1 MTAPILVRFFPL
13 EAPFMLFKVIAV
25 ALVTFLLH
33 GSLLAETQP
42 LAKMQQVLRKA
53 QEKNK
58 AVKITL
64 AKELDNQA
72 QLRGTVSE
80 VSDTGFAV
88 TDKTGKITKLAYGDV
103 QQVKQEG
110 TKGWVIALVVA
121 AGVGALVAALV
132 FASIAKNG

>member
-1 MTAPILVRFFPL
+1 MAAPILVRLFPL
-13 EAPFMLFKVIAV
+13 EVPCMLYKVIAV

-33 GSLLAETQP
+33 GSLLTETQP

-64 AKELDNQA
+64 AKRLDNQA
-72 QLRGTVSE
+72 QLRGKVSE

-88 TDKTGKITKLAYGDV
+88 TDKTGKITKLVYEDV

-121 AGVGALVAALV
+121 AGVGVLVVVLV
-132 FASIAKNG
+132 FTSIARNG